1 MQTDLE
7 LDGHFEGK
15 APQVRAIYDA
25 VITAARELG
34 PVEEAVKKTSIH
46 INRKSAFIG
55 IATRS
60 AALML
65 TVKSDSPWLHP
76 LIAKSEQLSSK
87 RWHHDLRLTDPGQ
100 IDNEIRARIAK
111 AYELSA

>member
-1 MQTDLE
+1 MRTDLE
-7 LDGHFEGK
+7 LERHFEGK

-25 VITAARELG
+25 IIAMARKLG

-46 INRKSAFIG
+46 LNRKSAFLG

-60 AALML
+60 AAVML
-65 TVKSDSPWLHP
+65 TVKSDGPWLHP

-100 IDNEIRARIAK
+100 LDDEICVHAAK